1 MKVKIRNV
9 FKIYVIL
16 IVSFVS
22 MLILAYSI
30 PNERIS
36 ENVKESL
43 VVLSK
48 EGVYPRFFL
57 NDEGS
62 QLDNFTDTLMLNT
75 AVYSD
80 GDNAVKSA
88 MKNGNAYTDN
98 QDDNE
103 IDELFAYLNNEKIE
117 TSEYGRY
124 WHGYLV
130 LLKPLLFFFNYSQI
144 RYLNIFVLVGLFI
157 SVNILIKNRIGTKYM
172 IAFFISV
179 MMSMFWIIPMSL
191 QFSSIYYI
199 MFLSLVFLLKNY
211 DWLKEKKLIPYLFFV
226 VGACTSFLDLL
237 TAPLITL
244 GILLVTYLLF
254 EDEENS
260 IIYKVKEII
269 CDSIMWTMGYGL
281 TWASKWI
288 LGSLI
293 LGKNILSEAINQA
306 AYRTSSVYNGQNISL
321 LEVIK
326 KNMVLYF
333 NETSI
338 KILLLIGIVLIIMLL
353 FKRIRFKYIINKIP
367 VLLLAAYP
375 IIWFIVLS
383 NHSDIH
389 YWFTYRSLMI
399 SLYSIIS
406 LLLCFIDFNKIES

>member
-9 FKIYVIL
+9 FKIYIIL
-16 IVSFVS
+16 MVSFVS

-30 PNERIS
+30 PNERML

-43 VVLSK
+43 VVLNK
-48 EGVYPRFFL
+48 EGVYPRFFF

-80 GDNAVKSA
+80 GDTAVKSA
-88 MKNGNAYTDN
+88 MKNSNAYTDN
-98 QDDNE
+98 EDDNE
-103 IDELFAYLNNEKIE
+103 IDELFAYLNNEKIKI
-117 TSEYGRY
+117 SEYSRY

-172 IAFFISV
+172 IAFFLSV

-211 DWLKEKKLIPYLFFV
+211 DWLKEKKLIPYLFFI

-244 GILLVTYLLF
+244 GMLLVTYLLF

-269 CDSIMWTMGYGL
+269 CNSIMWTMGYGL

-321 LEVIK
+321 FKVIK
-326 KNMVLYF
+326 KNILLYF

-367 VLLLAAYP
+367 ILLVAAYP

-399 SLYSIIS
+399 SLYSILS
-406 LLLCFIDFNKIES
+406 LLLCFIDFNKIKS